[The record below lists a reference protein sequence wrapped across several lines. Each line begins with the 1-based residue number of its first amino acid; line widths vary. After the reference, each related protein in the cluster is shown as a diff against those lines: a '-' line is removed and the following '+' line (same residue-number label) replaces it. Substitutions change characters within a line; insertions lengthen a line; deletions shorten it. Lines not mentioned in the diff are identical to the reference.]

1 MLAAFHKLTGH
12 APRMIFECVG
22 RPGVIQDCVALAGR
36 GGKILSAG
44 MCLQPETL
52 MPVLSGVKELTIQF
66 VSYYRFGDFAL
77 TVDMLG
83 AGRIDPAPMVTDR
96 IGLDTL
102 PEAFEALR
110 KPSTQCKVI
119 VEP

>member
-1 MLAAFHKLTGH
+1 
-12 APRMIFECVG
+12 
-22 RPGVIQDCVALAGR
+22 
-36 GGKILSAG
+36 
-44 MCLQPETL
+44 

-102 PEAFEALR
+102 PTAFEALR
-110 KPSTQCKVI
+110 KPSSQCTVI